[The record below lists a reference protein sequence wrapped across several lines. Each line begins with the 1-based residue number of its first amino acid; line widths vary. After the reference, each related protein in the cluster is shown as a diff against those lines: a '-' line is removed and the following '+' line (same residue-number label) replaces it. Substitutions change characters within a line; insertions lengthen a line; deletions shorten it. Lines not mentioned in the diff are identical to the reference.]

1 MFDKKN
7 EYALNIADKNAI
19 VYQDAFGNLIRITS
33 DQLSGIKEFRKW
45 KNWSKMK
52 AHTAEKKEHIHRN
65 HIISLTD
72 QQERIIGDEGID
84 VSYEEKETDLRN
96 QAIAMEMVYKIQQI
110 LTEKQ
115 FARLWMY
122 AAEGKS
128 LAVIAEL
135 EDVSIASIHESIES
149 ARKKCRKIFKTP

>member
-1 MFDKKN
+1 
-7 EYALNIADKNAI
+7 
-19 VYQDAFGNLIRITS
+19 
-33 DQLSGIKEFRKW
+33 
-45 KNWSKMK
+45 
-52 AHTAEKKEHIHRN
+52 
-65 HIISLTD
+65 
-72 QQERIIGDEGID
+72 
-84 VSYEEKETDLRN
+84 
-96 QAIAMEMVYKIQQI
+96 MEMVYKIQQI